1 MDASLSLRTD
11 AYYRNLAQDALRKAD
26 ALEPPVAV
34 EAVAAAFGV
43 PMYVTQLPPWFSG
56 AIIYEDGMPVILLNE
71 AIGEI
76 GRRRALGHMLGHIM
90 VVLDEFGTGYP
101 RINPDHRIADVISE
115 EMTLPTFMVDEQAK
129 KWFNDYRY
137 LARLFGV
144 SEPEML
150 EKMRTMGLIKTHGML
165 WDY

>member
-1 MDASLSLRTD
+1 MALRTD
-11 AYYRNLAQDALRKAD
+11 AYYRTLAQDALKKVGV
-26 ALEPPVAV
+26 LEPPVAV
-34 EAVAAAFGV
+34 EAVAEAFGV
-43 PMYVTQLPPWFSG
+43 PLYVTQLPSWFSG

-71 AIGEI
+71 TIGEI
-76 GRRRALGHMLGHIM
+76 GRRRALGHLLGHIM
-90 VVLDEFGTGYP
+90 VVLDEPGASYP
-101 RINPDHRIADVISE
+101 RDNPDHRVADIVSE
-115 EMTLPTFMVDEQAK
+115 EMTLPTYMVDEQAK

-150 EKMRTMGLIKTHGML
+150 EKMRAMGLVKTRGML